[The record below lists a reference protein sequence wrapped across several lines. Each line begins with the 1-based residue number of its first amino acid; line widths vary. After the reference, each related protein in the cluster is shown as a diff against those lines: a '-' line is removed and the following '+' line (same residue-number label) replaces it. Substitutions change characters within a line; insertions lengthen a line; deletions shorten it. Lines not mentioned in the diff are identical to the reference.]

1 MGGREEVTPFR
12 ILEALPTKWRTGGPE
27 ATEVITG
34 QRSGDHVDGASVATA
49 PREPPF

>member
-27 ATEVITG
+27 ATEVSYYRTKE
-34 QRSGDHVDGASVATA
+34 R
-49 PREPPF
+49 